1 MPHLTK
7 SRLLMLVVNKP
18 RQRSLLQKGFTLV
31 ELMIVVVI
39 VGILSAIALPN
50 FLNQQSKAKAVC
62 AETQVSALAKEQQ
75 IFFAENS
82 VFAGR
87 LGTGTGELDRTPD
100 TACNGYTDITLSD
113 TKIQAEPISPNG
125 FCVTANLNSTTGS
138 YELKKNKGLCQ

>member
-1 MPHLTK
+1 
-7 SRLLMLVVNKP
+7 
-18 RQRSLLQKGFTLV
+18 
-31 ELMIVVVI
+31 MIVVVI

-75 IFFAENS
+75 VFFAENS
-82 VFAGR
+82 VFADR
-87 LGTGTGELDRTPD
+87 FGTGTGELDSTPD
-100 TACNGYTDITLSD
+100 TASNGYTDITLSD

>member
-7 SRLLMLVVNKP
+7 SQLLMLVVNKP
-18 RQRSLLQKGFTLV
+18 QQRSLLQKGFTLV

-39 VGILSAIALPN
+39 AGILSAIALPN

-82 VFAGR
+82 VFCRQAWDGDRRARQHSGHSLQR
-87 LGTGTGELDRTPD
+87 LHRHHT
-100 TACNGYTDITLSD
+100 
-113 TKIQAEPISPNG
+113 
-125 FCVTANLNSTTGS
+125 
-138 YELKKNKGLCQ
+138 

>member
-1 MPHLTK
+1 
-7 SRLLMLVVNKP
+7 MLVVNKP

-31 ELMIVVVI
+31 ELMI

-82 VFAGR
+82 AGLDGR
-87 LGTGTGELDRTPD
+87 LR
-100 TACNGYTDITLSD
+100 
-113 TKIQAEPISPNG
+113 
-125 FCVTANLNSTTGS
+125 
-138 YELKKNKGLCQ
+138 

>member
-1 MPHLTK
+1 
-7 SRLLMLVVNKP
+7 
-18 RQRSLLQKGFTLV
+18 
-31 ELMIVVVI
+31 MIVVVI

-87 LGTGTGELDRTPD
+87 LETESGELDSTPD
-100 TACNGYTDITLSD
+100 MARGRA
-113 TKIQAEPISPNG
+113 KP
-125 FCVTANLNSTTGS
+125 
-138 YELKKNKGLCQ
+138 

>member
-1 MPHLTK
+1 MSSLTK
-7 SRLLMLVVNKP
+7 SRLLMLVANKP

-87 LGTGTGELDRTPD
+87 LGTGTGELDSTPD

-113 TKIQAEPISPNG
+113 TKIQAEPVSPNG
-125 FCVTANLNSTTGS
+125 FCVTADLNSTTGS

>member
-7 SRLLMLVVNKP
+7 SRLLMLVVNKH
-18 RQRSLLQKGFTLV
+18 RQGSLLQKGFTLV
-31 ELMIVVVI
+31 ELMIAVVI

-62 AETQVSALAKEQQ
+62 AEIQVSALAKKQQ

-87 LGTGTGELDRTPD
+87 LGTGPGELDSTPD
-100 TACNGYTDITLSD
+100 TACNG
-113 TKIQAEPISPNG
+113 
-125 FCVTANLNSTTGS
+125 
-138 YELKKNKGLCQ
+138 

>member
-1 MPHLTK
+1 
-7 SRLLMLVVNKP
+7 
-18 RQRSLLQKGFTLV
+18 
-31 ELMIVVVI
+31 MIVVVI

-87 LGTGTGELDRTPD
+87 LGTGTGELDSTPD

>member
-1 MPHLTK
+1 
-7 SRLLMLVVNKP
+7 
-18 RQRSLLQKGFTLV
+18 
-31 ELMIVVVI
+31 MIVVVI

-87 LGTGTGELDRTPD
+87 IGTGTGELDSTPD

-113 TKIQAEPISPNG
+113 TKNPGGAYKSKWILRHSKPEQHDRK
-125 FCVTANLNSTTGS
+125 L
-138 YELKKNKGLCQ
+138 